1 MITIL
6 EDVNI
11 KELPKTFLRCQS
23 FFYSSFREDLLRYV
37 ETPAFLQRKK
47 KKIQE
52 EQYENAGLNIKV
64 DIDGDIEPK
73 VGRGK
78 KRLLSRLT
86 RLFDTEEHDANNFF
100 EKGCNCYFGENV
112 QQNYVQAV
120 YWFKR
125 AADLGNASA
134 QFNLGVCYANGQG
147 VAQSYTEAVKW
158 YRKAAEQGDASAQ
171 YNLGVCYDNGLGV
184 AQSYAEAVKW
194 YRKAAEQGYADAQ
207 RNLGV
212 CYYHGQGV
220 SQNYL
225 EAIEWWRKSAEQG
238 NATAQY
244 NLGSC
249 YDNGKLKLV
258 QKQ

>member
-1 MITIL
+1 MQYDVFISCKSEDYKYAEEIYEFLEANGIHTFLASKELRKIGRSLYREAIDDAIDSSYHLIVFSSKSDYVSSDWVKYEWDFFLTLQLSEKRPGQMITIL
-6 EDVNI
+6 KDVNI

-52 EQYENAGLNIKV
+52 EQYENADLNIKV
-64 DIDGDIEPK
+64 GIDGDIEPK

-125 AADLGNASA
+125 AAELGNASA
-134 QFNLGVCYANGQG
+134 QF
-147 VAQSYTEAVKW
+147 
-158 YRKAAEQGDASAQ
+158 
-171 YNLGVCYDNGLGV
+171 
-184 AQSYAEAVKW
+184 
-194 YRKAAEQGYADAQ
+194 
-207 RNLGV
+207 
-212 CYYHGQGV
+212 
-220 SQNYL
+220 
-225 EAIEWWRKSAEQG
+225 I
-238 NATAQY
+238 
-244 NLGSC
+244 
-249 YDNGKLKLV
+249 
-258 QKQ
+258 